1 MASAPHVQGAG
12 REIQSTDREETLIT
26 GVVSEDILKENKDR
40 IAIID
45 AIQSASSDELEAL
58 AEIKKAI
65 MSNIVVSN
73 NDNSHQG
80 KVSRR
85 LSRTQNNRQSKTGS
99 NSARDQQNVYEERLP
114 PKKKPLRMT
123 TASRSAV
130 VTDYPQRKERRN
142 NTDKRTAAVPL
153 ISQSPAS
160 SPKKRAHRQ
169 AGAVQT
175 ENPEQSPSPR
185 EKSASPTLR
194 DSNGRFVSQQKNE
207 DIARR
212 KERQQEQDA
221 EAKLQAGFFRK
232 LGSIMGADSSGP
244 SSEDSLTDA
253 AGVGA
258 GGPLWMA
265 ARGVFDISK
274 EITGKAVSLKEWVG
288 KFEDDDANN
297 RVATKKTAITYP
309 APGEHKASATAFSGA
324 VEAKSTRAVEEQTK
338 ILEGNDSKIIDGL
351 EDVTDEIVKLRKSV
365 SSGGNFRLS
374 DLWRNRSVRRNKINI
389 GGESRTRR
397 NKGRKKSAKAGKLLS
412 AGEKAAAGTAAVA
425 GGGAAIK
432 AGKDVAVKTGEEVA
446 LNTGKKAAEKKIG
459 AVALKDTAKLG
470 IKSAASM
477 GARAIPII
485 GSLAMAGYDA
495 VDGYNDT
502 EAQKAAFGLSDQQKV
517 STQQK
522 SAYAAANVLDM
533 GGIVSGATN
542 LIGQGISALGFQR
555 AGESLKNFETADI
568 ARGVN
573 GAIDITKSAFN
584 GVTGAVKDAFLS
596 TDDSTK
602 QVKKAVEDGTRKTVD
617 AINSLKQQLQGGING
632 EDGVGVYG
640 YTSPSEFNA
649 PAVNTITD
657 DLNIGGSNAQN
668 RNYRNHNLGNLV
680 FANQEGA
687 TLETPNAKGEQRFA
701 RFNTPEEGIRAL
713 ANQVSSYYNGTSR
726 AAGYQKLQTV
736 SSIISKWAPANEN
749 NTNQYIDNVSKYLGV
764 SPTDKIDVSNP
775 EVMTHLVRAIA
786 TKEGGNPAVRDEFI
800 KTALGTFNASTGR
813 WEGQFNDETL
823 AKLNKIQKENGGQLI
838 ARNSQYSVGNKVK
851 YANGNTPAVPV
862 NKAIPIKS
870 AETFEVAQH
879 AQAAKK
885 MAANT
890 PTASE
895 HQKTDGNSESKLH
908 SLLESS
914 HEAIAEVEGMF
925 GGAGSFIGDNF
936 QLTKE
941 FASAQSAGGIEA
953 LVEKARRMDQAM
965 TAKVS
970 SITGKSFGF
979 QPAKQV
985 AAIQQALQQKRTPPA
1000 AASDVNLLESS
1011 KDNAVYNNGYRVVE
1025 GEDKGF
1031 LGSLLDSSATGLT
1044 RIGAAVLPTVGDS
1057 LSRLVGG
1064 LDGAGLVNDL
1074 VYQATGQNTNIARAI
1089 SPLTKA
1095 TGSWLNGGINQ
1106 VANTIKGVS
1115 GDLNTLA
1122 FGSASAIQEPF
1133 LAMPPQLPTVT
1144 DLARSGVR
1152 QTLNTDTV
1160 NNDPAMLKVLDNV
1173 YSILKDILNVNK
1185 NNAKGDPDKVV
1196 KTAQPQPRQRA
1207 STVINDPSLD
1217 ALLED

>member
-160 SPKKRAHRQ
+160 SPKKLAHRQ

-432 AGKDVAVKTGEEVA
+432 AGKDVAVKTGE
-446 LNTGKKAAEKKIG
+446 
-459 AVALKDTAKLG
+459 
-470 IKSAASM
+470 
-477 GARAIPII
+477 
-485 GSLAMAGYDA
+485 
-495 VDGYNDT
+495 
-502 EAQKAAFGLSDQQKV
+502 
-517 STQQK
+517 
-522 SAYAAANVLDM
+522 
-533 GGIVSGATN
+533 
-542 LIGQGISALGFQR
+542 
-555 AGESLKNFETADI
+555 
-568 ARGVN
+568 
-573 GAIDITKSAFN
+573 
-584 GVTGAVKDAFLS
+584 
-596 TDDSTK
+596 
-602 QVKKAVEDGTRKTVD
+602 
-617 AINSLKQQLQGGING
+617 
-632 EDGVGVYG
+632 
-640 YTSPSEFNA
+640 
-649 PAVNTITD
+649 
-657 DLNIGGSNAQN
+657 
-668 RNYRNHNLGNLV
+668 
-680 FANQEGA
+680 
-687 TLETPNAKGEQRFA
+687 
-701 RFNTPEEGIRAL
+701 
-713 ANQVSSYYNGTSR
+713 
-726 AAGYQKLQTV
+726 
-736 SSIISKWAPANEN
+736 
-749 NTNQYIDNVSKYLGV
+749 
-764 SPTDKIDVSNP
+764 
-775 EVMTHLVRAIA
+775 
-786 TKEGGNPAVRDEFI
+786 
-800 KTALGTFNASTGR
+800 
-813 WEGQFNDETL
+813 
-823 AKLNKIQKENGGQLI
+823 
-838 ARNSQYSVGNKVK
+838 
-851 YANGNTPAVPV
+851 
-862 NKAIPIKS
+862 
-870 AETFEVAQH
+870 
-879 AQAAKK
+879 
-885 MAANT
+885 
-890 PTASE
+890 
-895 HQKTDGNSESKLH
+895 
-908 SLLESS
+908 
-914 HEAIAEVEGMF
+914 
-925 GGAGSFIGDNF
+925 
-936 QLTKE
+936 
-941 FASAQSAGGIEA
+941 
-953 LVEKARRMDQAM
+953 
-965 TAKVS
+965 
-970 SITGKSFGF
+970 
-979 QPAKQV
+979 
-985 AAIQQALQQKRTPPA
+985 
-1000 AASDVNLLESS
+1000 
-1011 KDNAVYNNGYRVVE
+1011 
-1025 GEDKGF
+1025 
-1031 LGSLLDSSATGLT
+1031 
-1044 RIGAAVLPTVGDS
+1044 
-1057 LSRLVGG
+1057 
-1064 LDGAGLVNDL
+1064 
-1074 VYQATGQNTNIARAI
+1074 
-1089 SPLTKA
+1089 
-1095 TGSWLNGGINQ
+1095 
-1106 VANTIKGVS
+1106 
-1115 GDLNTLA
+1115 
-1122 FGSASAIQEPF
+1122 
-1133 LAMPPQLPTVT
+1133 
-1144 DLARSGVR
+1144 
-1152 QTLNTDTV
+1152 
-1160 NNDPAMLKVLDNV
+1160 
-1173 YSILKDILNVNK
+1173 
-1185 NNAKGDPDKVV
+1185 
-1196 KTAQPQPRQRA
+1196 
-1207 STVINDPSLD
+1207 
-1217 ALLED
+1217 